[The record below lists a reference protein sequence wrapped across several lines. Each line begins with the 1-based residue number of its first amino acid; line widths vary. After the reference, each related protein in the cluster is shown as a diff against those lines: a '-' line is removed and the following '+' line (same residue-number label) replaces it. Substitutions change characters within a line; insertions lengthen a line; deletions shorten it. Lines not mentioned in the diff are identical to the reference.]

1 MKKQYKITIMLRSG
15 ILDNAGKAV
24 TKSLLGLGFSE
35 VKDVKIGKN
44 IYITTEDTIEDI
56 IKHLYNEVMED
67 YEIEC
72 LDDVD

>member
-1 MKKQYKITIMLRSG
+1 MKKQYKVTIMLRPG

-24 TKSLLGLGFSE
+24 TKALNGLGFTE

-44 IYITTEDTIEDI
+44 IYITTEDNIEDI

-67 YEIEC
+67 YEIQC